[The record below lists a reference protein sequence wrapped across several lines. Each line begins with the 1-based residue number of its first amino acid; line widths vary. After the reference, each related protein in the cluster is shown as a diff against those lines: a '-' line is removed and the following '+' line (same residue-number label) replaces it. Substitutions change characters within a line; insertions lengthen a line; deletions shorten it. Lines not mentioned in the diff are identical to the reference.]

1 MCACACTYVKQHHHV
16 FVMQN
21 CTHVHVQLYMCTHL
35 HRCIHIY
42 IYTHTYIYIHIYTYA
57 NIYIYIY
64 IYHTTHRHEHSRWNQ
79 AYLLMGEM
87 RRRVFE
93 YLVNSIRPR
102 RIGLGEYEKPKFN
115 SNIKPPISAVSPTS
129 MTTMRILYGLGLRT
143 SFLKFGARNKLG
155 IILRKVNRICR
166 NGCVKPNILDVVPTP
181 CVAICDGA

>member
-1 MCACACTYVKQHHHV
+1 MCMHLCEATPPCFRYAELHTCARTTIHVYTSAPMYTYIYIY
-16 FVMQN
+16 
-21 CTHVHVQLYMCTHL
+21 T
-35 HRCIHIY
+35 HIY
-42 IYTHTYIYIHIYTYA
+42 IYTYLYICKY
-57 NIYIYIY
+57 IYIYIY